1 MKNKLSYGLYKHD
14 DILEIT
20 PLTENHTITLQ
31 GNDAIQ
37 DFIGN
42 LLDCY
47 ITGNGSQS
55 PQMQEASLDGALVN
69 KFLQQEQIPS
79 Q

>member
-1 MKNKLSYGLYKHD
+1 MKNKLSYGLYKRS

-31 GNDAIQ
+31 GSDAVLG
-37 DFIGN
+37 FIEN
-42 LLDCY
+42 LLECY
-47 ITGNGSQS
+47 QTGNKSQS
-55 PQMQEASLDGALVN
+55 SQMQEASLDGALVN
-69 KFLQQEQIPS
+69 KFLQQEQTPS